1 MYPSYRTLRIRL
13 IIVVSTFLALSRIP
27 SSHTP
32 LRAFT
37 VQNPPQL
44 LNDLAQD
51 RNPQSCILFPHDSF
65 TMSLKNR
72 IQSNVS
78 KKDSLN

>member
-1 MYPSYRTLRIRL
+1 MSIGFITESDPI
-13 IIVVSTFLALSRIP
+13 IP
-27 SSHTP
+27 SMVESLHSS
-32 LRAFT
+32 
-37 VQNPPQL
+37 NPPQL

-51 RNPQSCILFPHDSF
+51 WNPQSCILFPHDSF
-65 TMSLKNR
+65 TMSLKNNR